1 MKRFNILGICGSLR
15 ENSINKNLL
24 IKMGEFLP
32 EECNFKLADLSGV
45 PLYNSD
51 LETDL
56 PAAVLELAFD
66 VQNADA
72 VVISSPEYNSSI
84 SGVLKNALDWLSRP
98 IVHTPLSNK
107 VVAIMGATPGAL
119 GTIRGQLHLREILF
133 ALNAQVIRRPE
144 VLIPHVSSKIDE
156 DGFIVEER
164 ALGSLNCLAG
174 AIVEEIE
181 TGLMIAKK

>member
-32 EECNFKLADLSGV
+32 EEYELELADLSGV

-56 PAAVLELAFD
+56 PASVAALASQ
-66 VQNADA
+66 VQKADA
-72 VVISSPEYNSSI
+72 VLISSPEYNSSI

-119 GTIRGQLHLREILF
+119 GTIRGQLHLREVLF
-133 ALNAQVIRRPE
+133 ALNAQVLRRPE
-144 VLIPHVSSKIDE
+144 VLIPHVSSKLDE
-156 DGFIVEER
+156 NGFLVEER
-164 ALGSLNCLAG
+164 ALGLLNSLAG
-174 AIVEEIE
+174 AIVEEVE